1 MKKNYIFLSL
11 VLILAV
17 FKSHSQ
23 TLSTS
28 TITEPSQI
36 VGPENLLTLENSN
49 YIEYNPANYNSEGRD
64 SSGRPF
70 ITKNP
75 NHFALE

>member
-1 MKKNYIFLSL
+1 M
-11 VLILAV
+11 LILAV

-36 VGPENLLTLENSN
+36 VGPENLLTLENLN
-49 YIEYNPANYNSEGRD
+49 YIENIANNNAEGRD
-64 SSGRPF
+64 TSGKLF
-70 ITKNP
+70 IHENP
-75 NHFALE
+75 HHLDLE

>member
-1 MKKNYIFLSL
+1 MKKNCIFLSL

-49 YIEYNPANYNSEGRD
+49 YKEYNIANNNAEGRD
-64 SSGRPF
+64 TSGRRF
-70 ITKNP
+70 INNP
-75 NHFALE
+75 HHFVYE